1 MCAFQ
6 LAVFYNSNVN
16 SHLLER
22 LSLKADIFAW
32 VVLKAAPCKHWTQT
46 RIAFLESGAKPVTL
60 IITNHPVIWWSW
72 RLQSDVD
79 NELYISTWNRLIKC
93 LPTLSIQC
101 VCDVCICD
109 CVWVDAIDVVCDVWM
124 SDVSFIHE
132 TMNSTNLCV
141 PAVVN
146 SLKFRA
152 ITHGIHASPSLPPLT
167 LSPHIS
173 TPKAMCECVKKPLPV
188 FCLMVW
194 LHSDSIFMSALFSHW
209 FHINNFSANTH
220 LWLNEH

>member
-1 MCAFQ
+1 MESA
-6 LAVFYNSNVN
+6 
-16 SHLLER
+16 
-22 LSLKADIFAW
+22 
-32 VVLKAAPCKHWTQT
+32 
-46 RIAFLESGAKPVTL
+46 IAEWCRQWALYF
-60 IITNHPVIWWSW
+60 
-72 RLQSDVD
+72 DVD
-79 NELYISTWNRLIKC
+79 RCC

-101 VCDVCICD
+101 VRCVHMWLCLGGCDRR
-109 CVWVDAIDVVCDVWM
+109 CVWCVNVRC
-124 SDVSFIHE
+124 FIHSWDHE
-132 TMNSTNLCV
+132 FNKSLGTRLAL

-146 SLKFRA
+146 SSKFRA

-188 FCLMVW
+188 FRPMVW